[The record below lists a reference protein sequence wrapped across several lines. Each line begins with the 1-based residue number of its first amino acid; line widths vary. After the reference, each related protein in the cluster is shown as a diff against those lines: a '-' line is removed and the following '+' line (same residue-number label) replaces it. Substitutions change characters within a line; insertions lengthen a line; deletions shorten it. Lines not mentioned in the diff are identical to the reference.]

1 MTSLI
6 SKLSKIAVPTL
17 VIVTFVLNFSPVHA
31 ESLNEIGDITNLTEK
46 IARNP
51 LQPAP
56 IAETRTNPNDTKT
69 SSVREQS
76 MEYVKS
82 GYEAEQA
89 GNVEL
94 ALRSYYKAMQIDLTN
109 GYSFLMAGNL
119 LRETKIGTECL
130 QVAIELFKDQK
141 DTEGYEI
148 AQGLLKTTNSSY

>member
-6 SKLSKIAVPTL
+6 SKLSKIAVTTL

-31 ESLNEIGDITNLTEK
+31 KSLNEIGDITDLTEK

-94 ALRSYYKAMQIDLTN
+94 ALRSYYKAMQID
-109 GYSFLMAGNL
+109 
-119 LRETKIGTECL
+119 I
-130 QVAIELFKDQK
+130 
-141 DTEGYEI
+141 
-148 AQGLLKTTNSSY
+148 